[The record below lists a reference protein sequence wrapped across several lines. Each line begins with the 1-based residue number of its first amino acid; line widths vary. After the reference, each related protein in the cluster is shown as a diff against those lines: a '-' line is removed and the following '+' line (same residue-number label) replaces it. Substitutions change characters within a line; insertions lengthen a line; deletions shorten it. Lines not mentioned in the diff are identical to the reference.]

1 MCLMNMAMEIFN
13 FNRAN
18 KSNISDRVDI
28 ELLMGM
34 GLKMNK
40 EQIYMYIKV
49 KNWE

>member
-1 MCLMNMAMEIFN
+1 MCRMNLAMEIFN

-18 KSNISDRVDI
+18 KSTISDRVEI